1 MFDMVAVGG
10 TGQCVLLELCFRRHR
25 QPASPMPERV
35 WIVDRDFGGDWGDVL
50 RAQLDE
56 LGQAHQ
62 WVLPGGGTGAR
73 ANLDQVLRDD
83 STGPRL
89 VREVLRSGL
98 TWAERNHSME
108 KGFFAMPRL
117 AASWVGLQGFNT
129 PPGFLDEPYLLD
141 ERQGVPLLIVGSLA
155 GGTGAGLLPLFTHLV
170 RANDCKRWKH
180 PVWVLPV
187 LPWFNPGRTPNAPSW
202 QDTCWNAADG
212 VVELGRIIGN
222 VDAAIGDSNPPNIQG
237 IPLTGVSLLGP
248 SYDAEKESPLPAD
261 QVLRAQ
267 SFGGFSA
274 GAFVTLVADYLL
286 TLIRFERPPQVAASR
301 RRAVVGLAALPEDVL
316 GGGGERSNLR
326 RNRFVAERLRVL
338 LTELQ
343 SKRAGCRVP
352 PFSVLSHGFGKVL
365 GDIILARD
373 LPSSRSQPGDF
384 WSAFDEAL
392 TERIS
397 SLGTAAEAY
406 GVEPA
411 RDVDATI
418 RQIDEGWKE
427 GQQRLTDL
435 LAAAN
440 STSSE
445 ASAREIAGEVVDRLL
460 GESERQQVDWLVEA
474 NSARSNVRFQPL
486 IVAPPHSGD
495 SQPIEGN
502 KTVALFTGP
511 LCANLAA
518 TLRPASVAF
527 HGASWARLMGQAHKL
542 RSFHMV
548 DDSLAEDRPLGHSLL
563 LWKAAVLGLLELGGH
578 VVSEGDQRSAWLA
591 AEDFERDF
599 GNELV
604 AVSFEG
610 EVIGFVSADLGF
622 VPAAELID
630 ENRQPEAENPQRRSY
645 ESLRKKVAERTSVL
659 GAGVSQVLEAFAR
672 NVSSQSHE
680 ELAWHRIVWP
690 GTSCLNAEDVQDPRA
705 RVLGAWSF
713 PSKRIFLRPAPG
725 QRPLAVRLPLMLS
738 PQEKRD
744 LERIASTQGA
754 RSQFTLQGSLLR
766 WQGKNL
772 ATLESEGQH
781 HYLLRADWP
790 AVSEAVKAAG
800 AGTRTSDPLFTISW

>member
-10 TGQCVLLELCFRRHR
+10 TGQCVLLELCFRRRR
-25 QPASPMPERV
+25 QLASPMPDRV
-35 WIVDRDFGGDWGDVL
+35 WIVDRDFGGDWGDAL

-56 LGQAHQ
+56 LGHAYQ

-83 STGPRL
+83 SAGPRL
-89 VREVLRSGL
+89 VREVMRSGL

-108 KGFFAMPRL
+108 RGFFAMPRL
-117 AASWVGLQGFNT
+117 AASWVALQGFNT
-129 PPGFLDEPYLLD
+129 PPGFLDHHYLLD

-155 GGTGAGLLPLFTHLV
+155 GGTGAGLLPLFAHLV
-170 RANDCKRWKH
+170 RASECGRWKH

-202 QDTCWNAADG
+202 EDTCWNAADG
-212 VVELGRIIGN
+212 VVELERIVGN
-222 VDAAIGDSNPPNIQG
+222 VEAAIEDSKPSNLQG

-248 SYDAEKESPLPAD
+248 SYDAKNESPLPAD
-261 QVLRAQ
+261 PVLRAQ
-267 SFGGFSA
+267 SFGGFPA
-274 GAFVTLVADYLL
+274 GAFVTLIADYLL
-286 TLIRFERPPQVAASR
+286 TLVRFERPTQVAASK
-301 RRAVVGLAALPEDVL
+301 RRAVIGLAALPEEVL
-316 GGGGERSNLR
+316 GGGAERSNLR

-338 LTELQ
+338 LTKLQ

-352 PFSVLSHGFGKVL
+352 PFTVLSHGFGKVL

-397 SLGTAAEAY
+397 SLGTATEAY

-440 STSSE
+440 STSPES
-445 ASAREIAGEVVDRLL
+445 SAREIAGEVVDRLL
-460 GESERQQVDWLVEA
+460 GESERQQVAWLVEA
-474 NSARSNVRFQPL
+474 NSARSIVRFQPL
-486 IVAPPHSGD
+486 IAAPPHSGD
-495 SQPIEGN
+495 SLPIEGN

-511 LCANLAA
+511 LCANLAT

-548 DDSLAEDRPLGHSLL
+548 DDSMAEDRPLGHSLL
-563 LWKAAVLGLLELGGH
+563 LWKAAVLGLLELGGY
-578 VVSEGDQRSAWLA
+578 VVSEGDQGSAWHA

-599 GNELV
+599 GLELV
-604 AVSFEG
+604 AASFEG
-610 EVIGFVSADLGF
+610 EVVGFVSADVGF
-622 VPAAELID
+622 VPVAELVD
-630 ENRQPEAENPQRRSY
+630 ENRRPEADNPQRRSY
-645 ESLRKKVAERTSVL
+645 ESLRKKVAERTSAI
-659 GAGVSQVLEAFAR
+659 GASVSQVLEAFAR
-672 NVSSQSHE
+672 DVSPQRHE
-680 ELAWHRIVWP
+680 DLAWHRIVWP
-690 GTSCLNAEDVQDPRA
+690 GTSRLPAEDIQDPRN
-705 RVLGAWSF
+705 RVLGTRSF

-725 QRPLAVRLPLMLS
+725 LQPLPFRLPLMLT

-744 LERIASTQGA
+744 LERIARTTGA
-754 RSQFTLQGSLLR
+754 RSQFTRQGSLLH
-766 WQGKNL
+766 WHGKDL
-772 ATLESEGQH
+772 ATLESDEQH
-781 HYLLRADWP
+781 NYLLRANWTV
-790 AVSEAVKAAG
+790 VSEAVKAAG
-800 AGTRTSDPLFTISW
+800 EGATTSAPLFTISW

>member
-1 MFDMVAVGG
+1 VFDMVAVGG
-10 TGQCVLLELCFRRHR
+10 TGQCVLLELCFRRRR

-35 WIVDRDFGGDWGDVL
+35 WIVDRDFGGDWGDAL
-50 RAQLDE
+50 RAQLAE

-62 WVLPGGGTGAR
+62 WVLPGGGAGAR

-83 STGPRL
+83 SAGPRL
-89 VREVLRSGL
+89 VREVMRSGL

-117 AASWVGLQGFNT
+117 AASWVALQGFNT
-129 PPGFLDEPYLLD
+129 PPGFLDDHYLLD

-170 RANDCKRWKH
+170 RAGDCVRWKH

-202 QDTCWNAADG
+202 EDTCWNAADG
-212 VVELGRIIGN
+212 VVELERIVSN
-222 VDAAIGDSNPPNIQG
+222 VEAAIEASKPSNLQG

-248 SYDAEKESPLPAD
+248 SYEAEKESPLPAD
-261 QVLRAQ
+261 PVLRAQ
-267 SFGGFSA
+267 SFGGFPA
-274 GAFVTLVADYLL
+274 GAFVTLIADYLL
-286 TLIRFERPPQVAASR
+286 TLVRFERPAQVAASK
-301 RRAVVGLAALPEDVL
+301 RRAVIGLAALPEEVL

-338 LTELQ
+338 LAELQ

-352 PFSVLSHGFGKVL
+352 PFAVLSHGFGKVL

-373 LPSSRSQPGDF
+373 LLSSRSQLGDF

-392 TERIS
+392 TQRIS
-397 SLGTAAEAY
+397 SLGTAADATA
-406 GVEPA
+406 VDPA
-411 RDVDATI
+411 RDVNETI

-440 STSSE
+440 STSPE
-445 ASAREIAGEVVDRLL
+445 VSAGEIAGELVDRLL
-460 GESERQQVDWLVEA
+460 GESERQQVAWLVEA
-474 NSARSNVRFQPL
+474 NSPGGNARFQPL
-486 IVAPPHSGD
+486 IAAPPHSGD

-502 KTVALFTGP
+502 KTVAVFNGP

-542 RSFHMV
+542 RSFHTV
-548 DDSLAEDRPLGHSLL
+548 DDSQAEDRPLGHSLL

-578 VVSEGDQRSAWLA
+578 VVSEGDQDSAWLA

-604 AVSFEG
+604 AASFEG
-610 EVIGFVSADLGF
+610 EVVGFLSADLGF

-630 ENRQPEAENPQRRSY
+630 KDRRPKAENPQLRSY
-645 ESLRKKVAERTSVL
+645 ESLQRKVAERTSAI

-672 NVSSQSHE
+672 AVSSERHE

-690 GTSCLNAEDVQDPRA
+690 GTSCLAAADSQDPRN
-705 RVLGAWSF
+705 RVLGACSF

-725 QRPLAVRLPLMLS
+725 HQPLAVRLPLMLA
-738 PQEKRD
+738 PHEKRD
-744 LERIASTQGA
+744 LERIARTEGA
-754 RSQFTLQGSLLR
+754 RGQFIRQGSLLR
-766 WQGKNL
+766 WHGKDL
-772 ATLESEGQH
+772 ATLESEGQR

-790 AVSEAVKAAG
+790 AASEAVKAAG
-800 AGTRTSDPLFTISW
+800 AGTSSDPLFAISW